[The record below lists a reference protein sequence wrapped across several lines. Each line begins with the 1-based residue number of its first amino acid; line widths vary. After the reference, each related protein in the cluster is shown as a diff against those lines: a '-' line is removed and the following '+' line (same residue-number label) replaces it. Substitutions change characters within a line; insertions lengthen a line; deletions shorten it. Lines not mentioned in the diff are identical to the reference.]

1 MLLARPPLTGGLN
14 PAKIFE
20 DLIQECCGV
29 CFVSFYSQSLTE
41 LLYVFFRIL
50 NPLRKIQSAFLFDRF
65 FVKGKVL
72 LPLDI

>member
-1 MLLARPPLTGGLN
+1 MLWGLFC
-14 PAKIFE
+14 IF
-20 DLIQECCGV
+20 
-29 CFVSFYSQSLTE
+29 FSQSLRE

-65 FVKGKVL
+65 FVNGKVL